1 MENIITNPSLNQS
14 ESSSEVIGL
23 LTAISIVSRRMA
35 RKLALLDQL
44 TAAERSDARHERA
57 GAAAEA
63 ADQSNAV

>member
-23 LTAISIVSRRMA
+23 LTAISIVSKRMA

-44 TAAERSDARHERA
+44 TTAGRSDARHERA
-57 GAAAEA
+57 EAAAEA
-63 ADQSNAV
+63 ADQGHAL